1 MVYRK
6 CRSGQQIS
14 DLIFGPC
21 HERSSDPTLPGWPET
36 RENMD
41 QRPRVEANTI
51 ELPPPKKK
59 GRKEGDKDETGKMLS
74 K

>member
-1 MVYRK
+1 M
-6 CRSGQQIS
+6 S

-51 ELPPPKKK
+51 ELPPPPRMRA
-59 GRKEGDKDETGKMLS
+59 GREAVGEEEGRAG
-74 K
+74 